1 MNVSNRHDMEQEM
14 EEEDDQ
20 YETGGKTF
28 FTAKNFF
35 LNFFVIM
42 YYSIMWK
49 MATFFSSLDPI
60 EVLKM
65 SAKSKWKFIYFICFA
80 L

>member
-42 YYSIMWK
+42 YYSIM
-49 MATFFSSLDPI
+49 
-60 EVLKM
+60 
-65 SAKSKWKFIYFICFA
+65 
-80 L
+80 